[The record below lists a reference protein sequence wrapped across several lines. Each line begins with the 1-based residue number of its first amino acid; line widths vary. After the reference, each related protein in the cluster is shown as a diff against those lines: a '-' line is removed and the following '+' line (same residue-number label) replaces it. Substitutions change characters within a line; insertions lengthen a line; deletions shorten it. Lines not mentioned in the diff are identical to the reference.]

1 MAQTQLVIVT
11 GMSGAGKSTA
21 IRCLEDMGYFA
32 IDNMPPS
39 LLPTFVQLCAQQ
51 ERPVSHVAAVIDV
64 RGGEFFDDIVSALDE
79 LDQAGAPYRIVFLDA
94 GTEVLL
100 SRFKEHRVR
109 HPLQDDG
116 RSLLDAIE
124 TERELL
130 GELKGRASVV
140 LDTSDET
147 PRALRGE
154 LSKLFSVSEGGNEM
168 LVHIISFGFKH
179 GMPADV
185 DYVFDVRY
193 LRNPHHDPQ
202 LRPFT
207 GDDPRV
213 RAYVEEDPRT
223 AEVRRRLCDFMDF
236 VLPQHAEEGRRYVSI
251 GVGCTGGKHR
261 SRVVAAYLAEH
272 LERNG
277 YRVVRQHRDRYRE
290 GQGWG

>member
-236 VLPQHAEEGRRYVSI
+236 VLPQHAEEGRQI
-251 GVGCTGGKHR
+251 GRASCR
-261 SRVVAAYLAEH
+261 ERV
-272 LERNG
+272 
-277 YRVVRQHRDRYRE
+277 
-290 GQGWG
+290 